1 MELQVVATTLG
12 RHHDGAV
19 VLFASQGERI
29 TKRVASAGSGFRAG
43 YATLVA
49 RGGFGGEAGQVRTL
63 TAGKDDRF
71 PTLILVGIGKARDLT
86 SEALRHAAGSGV
98 RAARELGAS
107 GVTLVP
113 PSGRGPSFRAQ
124 ATAEAVVEG
133 ALQAL
138 YRFDTYKAKPKKDGI
153 TSLTLLVEERDLG
166 AARRGA
172 REGRVLG
179 EAVTFARQ
187 LGNEPGNT
195 ATPTFL
201 AEQAAVLA
209 EEHGLH
215 LKVLEEEE
223 MRRLGMGSLLG
234 VSQGSAQ
241 PAKLIVL
248 TYEPKKRAGKRPE
261 TVAIVGK
268 GLTFDSG
275 GVSIKPS
282 AKMQD
287 MKFDMCGGA
296 AVLGAMKAIAGL
308 QVGVRVVG
316 LVPSSENMCDGAA
329 YKPGDILRAMNGTTI
344 EVRNTDAE
352 GRLIL
357 ADALAYATTK
367 LRPRPKAVV
376 DLATLTGACVVA
388 LGDQHGAVVSN
399 RDDLAAQLL
408 DASTASGDALWR
420 MPINDGYRAQLDSPY
435 ADVSNL
441 GTAGAGTLTAAAFLE
456 KFTDDVPWAHLD
468 IAGMAWTQKKSGFFS
483 TGATGFGVRVI
494 ARFLQARGR

>member
-1 MELQVVATTLG
+1 MDILVTGSTLG
-12 RHHDGAV
+12 RHRDGAV
-19 VLFASQGERI
+19 VLFATRGERI
-29 TKRVASAGSGFRAG
+29 TKRVGSAGRDFRAG

-49 RGGFGGEAGQVRTL
+49 RGGFGGDAGQVRTL
-63 TAGKDDRF
+63 TAGKEDRF
-71 PTLILVGIGKARDLT
+71 PTLVLVGLGEASEVT
-86 SEALRHAAGSGV
+86 SEILRHAAGNGV
-98 RAARELGAS
+98 RAARELGAA
-107 GVTLVP
+107 GATLVAP
-113 PSGRGPSFRAQ
+113 VGRGAAFRPHAS
-124 ATAEAVVEG
+124 AEALVEG
-133 ALQAL
+133 AVQSL
-138 YRFDTYKAKPKKDGI
+138 YRFDTYKAKPAKGDM
-153 TSLTLLVEERDLG
+153 TALTLLVEERHVR

-172 REGRVLG
+172 EEGRVLG

-201 AEQAAVLA
+201 AEQAAALA
-209 EEHGLH
+209 ETHDLGLR
-215 LKVLEEEE
+215 VLEEEE
-223 MRRLGMGSLLG
+223 MRELGMGSLLG
-234 VSQGSAQ
+234 VSQGSVE
-241 PAKLIVL
+241 PAKLIML

-296 AVLGAMKAIAGL
+296 AVLGAMKAVAGL
-308 QVGVRVVG
+308 RVGVRVVG

-388 LGDQHGAVVSN
+388 LGDQHGALISN
-399 RDDLAAQLL
+399 ADGLADELL
-408 DASTASGDALWR
+408 NASAASGDALWR

-456 KFTDDVPWAHLD
+456 KFTGEVPWAHLD